1 MYLSRLFF
9 LGILIL
15 CCACKNEQELP
26 AEKQQPVAQLDS
38 LSKAKINLNL
48 LNLSLEAE
56 KDLET
61 FEDFKNL
68 RSFIQTLSTSNPY
81 YINKRADSLEL
92 LIQTFEENL
101 SVDHNINTINSRI
114 TVLTTEIGLLKL
126 LTERKNPDAEK
137 LLEANTRIVTAYN
150 SLIIQLNEL
159 SLAIPDNIEKELMR
173 DQEEEELN

>member
-1 MYLSRLFF
+1 MNLSRFFF

-15 CCACKNEQELP
+15 CCACKNEKELP
-26 AEKQQPVAQLDS
+26 AENQQPVAQLDS

-48 LNLSLEAE
+48 LPLSPEAE

-68 RSFIQTLSTSNPY
+68 RSFVQTLSTANPY

-101 SVDHNINTINSRI
+101 SVDLNINTINSRI

-126 LTERKNPDAEK
+126 ITQRKNPQAEK
-137 LLEANTRIVTAYN
+137 LLEANTRIVKAYN

-159 SLAIPDNIEKELMR
+159 SLAIPDNIEKELFR
-173 DQEEEELN
+173 DQEIEEE